1 MTIFDKI
8 ASSKP
13 LDTRKIESIE
23 LNLKDTSSKTINEEV
38 SFVLS
43 KITIIKNHLNQCF
56 LEREDAI
63 NNLFITLTTGSN
75 LLLLGPPG
83 TGKSQL
89 ITELTKHIEGARM
102 FSWLLNRTSDPT
114 EIIGPFSMKA
124 MEKDQFIRVTDGK
137 LPCAEIVF
145 LDEIF
150 KANEPVLNICL
161 PLINEKILYNGP
173 TPTKVPLISLFAA
186 SNEFPDENEGLEALY
201 DRLLL
206 RMWVDYIKE
215 PKHRLELLQLC
226 LKERP
231 ACSARITIK
240 EIQILQETI
249 KEVKINQNVLQHL
262 NAIIGELE
270 QKGLKISDRRLV
282 KCLDVLRANALLNKR
297 MKVYTDD
304 LQPLMYVLW
313 EKEEDFEMVQT
324 VIEPK
329 LNPYREELENIRL
342 AFDEIKFKFQN
353 NFQQQSKEQRQFYAS
368 ADKKIKQL
376 AISFNESFKKAS
388 SYGINPAPYLLLKD
402 EFVTLGKEIVRLAI
416 NSNK

>member
-8 ASSKP
+8 TSSKP
-13 LDTRKIESIE
+13 LDTRKIESTE
-23 LNLKDTSSKTINEEV
+23 FNSKDTSSTLLTEEV

-63 NNLFITLTTGSN
+63 DNLFITLATGSN

-89 ITELTKHIEGARM
+89 ITELTKHIEEAKL
-102 FSWLLNRTSDPT
+102 FSWLLNRTSDPA

-137 LPCAEIVF
+137 LPSAEIVF

-215 PKHRLELLQLC
+215 PKHRLELLQLS
-226 LKERP
+226 LKARP
-231 ACSARITIK
+231 LCSTRITIK
-240 EIQILQETI
+240 EIQTLQKTI

-262 NAIIGELE
+262 NAVVGELE

-304 LQPLMYVLW
+304 FHPLMYVLW
-313 EKEEDFEMVQT
+313 EKEEDFEVVQT
-324 VIEPK
+324 VVESK
-329 LNPYREELENIRL
+329 LNPFNEELEQIKL
-342 AFDEIKFKFQN
+342 TFEEIKLKFQTSKDPL
-353 NFQQQSKEQRQFYAS
+353 SKEYRQFCIN

-376 AISFNESFKKAS
+376 AVSFNELLKKAS
-388 SYGINPAPYLLLKD
+388 TYGVNPAPYLVLKD
-402 EFVTLGKEIVRLAI
+402 DFITLGKEIISTAI
-416 NSNK
+416 KINK